1 MASGRI
7 GVRHQDASMTTILR
21 VDDVSKRFGGFLA
34 LSNVSCEVVEGRIH
48 ALIGP
53 NGAGKSTLMNI
64 ISGVFGPTSGN
75 LTFAGQAYTGLRPDA
90 IHSMG
95 IARNFQHVR
104 LFKGL
109 SVLENVMIGS
119 DAKTAGGTW
128 SDVVDFVLPFRDRD
142 AVSGP
147 AQEALQFVGLG
158 QQGNRLIDQLTLVD
172 QRRVEIAR
180 ALVSRPQLLLL
191 DEPAGGMN
199 PSEVQDLTAVVR
211 RIQRAGITVLL
222 VEHHM
227 RFVMTLAEWITVLD
241 AGRVIADGV
250 PETVRR
256 DPAVISAYIG
266 TSA

>member
-1 MASGRI
+1 M
-7 GVRHQDASMTTILR
+7 
-21 VDDVSKRFGGFLA
+21 
-34 LSNVSCEVVEGRIH
+34 EGRVH

-64 ISGVFGPTSGN
+64 ISGVFGPTSGQ
-75 LTFAGQAYTGLRPDA
+75 LAFAGRGYTGLRSDA
-90 IHSMG
+90 IHAMG

-119 DAKTAGGTW
+119 DAQSPGGTW
-128 SDVVDFVLPFRDRD
+128 RDVVDFVLPFRDRD
-142 AVSGP
+142 VAGGP
-147 AQEALQFVGLG
+147 AREALEFVGLG
-158 QQGNRLIDQLTLVD
+158 QQSHRLIDQLTLVD

-180 ALVSRPQLLLL
+180 ALVSRPRLLLL

-199 PSEVQDLTAVVR
+199 PSEVQALTAVVR
-211 RIQRAGITVLL
+211 QIQRAGITVLL

-250 PETVRR
+250 PEAVRR
-256 DPAVISAYIG
+256 DPVVISAYIG
-266 TSA
+266 TST

>member
-1 MASGRI
+1 
-7 GVRHQDASMTTILR
+7 MTAILQ

-34 LSNVSCEVVEGRIH
+34 LSNVNCKVAEGRIH

-53 NGAGKSTLMNI
+53 NGAGKSTLLNI
-64 ISGVFGPTSGN
+64 ISGVIAPTSGDVA
-75 LTFAGQAYTGLRPDA
+75 FAGQAYTGRRPDT
-90 IHSMG
+90 IHAMG

-119 DAKTAGGTW
+119 DAQTSAGTW
-128 SDVVDFVLPFRDRD
+128 SDIVDLVLPFRDRD
-142 AVSGP
+142 AATRR
-147 AQEALQFVGLG
+147 AQEALKFVGLG
-158 QQGNRLIDQLTLVD
+158 TLGNRVIDQLTLVD

-180 ALVSRPQLLLL
+180 ALASRPRLLLL

-199 PSEVQDLTAVVR
+199 PSEVEDLTGVVR
-211 RIQRAGITVLL
+211 QTQRAGVTVLL

-241 AGRVIADGV
+241 AGRVIADGA
-250 PETVRR
+250 PEAVRR